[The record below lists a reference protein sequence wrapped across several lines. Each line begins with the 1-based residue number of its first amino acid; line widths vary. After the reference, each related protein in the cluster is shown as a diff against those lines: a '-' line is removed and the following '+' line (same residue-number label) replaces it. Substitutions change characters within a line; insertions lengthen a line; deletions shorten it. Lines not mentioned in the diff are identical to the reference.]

1 VKQRILIGTVAA
13 VALAAA
19 GSAFAAAPT
28 HVTQAHAVRAN
39 SQTFTD
45 ATGDA
50 TNGAP
55 DVSIVTVSNDDHG
68 QVNVAM
74 TLANRTALTDQDF
87 ILAQLDTDGNLSDG
101 IGGADYLAGFVNGS
115 GAIFSGAGGNLVP
128 IAPASFSSSF
138 ANGVQ
143 TFSVNIADIGN
154 PTQIAFA
161 IDTSGDE
168 ATTIGERAP
177 DASVWSYSV
186 MVTPAGGTGPTGSGG
201 PGGAPNLV
209 ASKAAL
215 SKAAAGKR
223 FTASTVVTNNGEGV
237 QGTVTCSARLGG
249 KALPGGKAS
258 AAASGKSS
266 CSWRLPAA
274 AHGKSLAGRIS
285 VSYEGA
291 SVARSFSTKVKK

>member
-1 VKQRILIGTVAA
+1 VKQRIFIGTVAA

-50 TNGAP
+50 TNDAP
-55 DVSIVTVSNDDHG
+55 DVSIVTVSNDDNG

-74 TLANRTALTDQDF
+74 TLTNRTALTDQDF

-161 IDTSGDE
+161 IDNSGDE

-177 DASVWSYSV
+177 DTSVWSYSV
-186 MVTPAGGTGPTGSGG
+186 MVTPAGGTGPTGPGG

-237 QGTVTCSARLGG
+237 QGTVTC
-249 KALPGGKAS
+249 
-258 AAASGKSS
+258 
-266 CSWRLPAA
+266 
-274 AHGKSLAGRIS
+274 
-285 VSYEGA
+285 
-291 SVARSFSTKVKK
+291 

>member
-1 VKQRILIGTVAA
+1 MKRRIFIGTVAV

-19 GSAFAAAPT
+19 GSALAAAPRHAT
-28 HVTQAHAVRAN
+28 QVYAVTAN
-39 SQTFTD
+39 SQAFTD
-45 ATGDA
+45 TTGDA
-50 TNGAP
+50 TDGAP
-55 DVSIVTVSNDDHG
+55 DVSTVTVSNDDNG
-68 QVNVAM
+68 QVTFAM

-101 IGGADYLAGFVNGS
+101 LGGADYLGGFVNGS
-115 GAIFSGAGGNLVP
+115 GAIFSGAGGNLVQ

-143 TFSVNIADIGN
+143 TFSVNRADIGN
-154 PTQIAFA
+154 PAQIALV
-161 IDTSGDE
+161 ISTSGDG

-177 DASVWSYSV
+177 DDSVWNYA
-186 MVTPAGGTGPTGSGG
+186 VTVTQVGSTGTTGSLD
-201 PGGAPNLV
+201 LV
-209 ASKAAL
+209 ASKAVL
-215 SKAAAGKR
+215 SKATAGKR
-223 FTASTVVTNNGEGV
+223 FTASTVVTNDGEGV

-249 KALPGGKAS
+249 KALPAGKGS
-258 AAASGKSS
+258 AAASGKAT

-285 VSYEGA
+285 VSYQGA